1 MAWARVVLIKVLDNF
16 PRAFQVNGGRIA
28 QWCASWA
35 ELENTFFHHLSG
47 ILHWLV
53 QSDIL
58 TDRSYGY
65 IQYSTRGRHV
75 PVTSLSVAGLIPQSR
90 QLQAQV
96 KSVSLGWRQN
106 SWACAKSYA
115 RRSVCFCSQVG
126 GGASI
131 RLLTLQL
138 QSCNWNVRAVMFVTL
153 AQKVVVQNYG
163 DFVDVIL
170 LYQW

>member
-1 MAWARVVLIKVLDNF
+1 MAWARVVLTKVLDSF
-16 PRAFQVNGGRIA
+16 PRAFRVNGGRIA

-35 ELENTFFHHLSG
+35 ELANTFHNLSV
-47 ILHWLV
+47 ILPWLV

-75 PVTSLSVAGLIPQSR
+75 PVTSLSIAGLIPQSR

-96 KSVSLGWRQN
+96 KSVSLGWHQN

-115 RRSVCFCSQVG
+115 RISVCFCSQVG

-131 RLLTLQL
+131 RLLTQQL
-138 QSCNWNVRAVMFVTL
+138 QSCNWNVRAVMFVRL
-153 AQKVVVQNYG
+153 AQKVVMQN
-163 DFVDVIL
+163 
-170 LYQW
+170 